1 MVWHYLLHSNAH
13 PGQVARETVN
23 VNLQYKGCQLFQQ
36 FVDSEPE
43 IRDLHSL

>member
-23 VNLQYKGCQLFQQ
+23 VHLDMFQ
-36 FVDSEPE
+36 
-43 IRDLHSL
+43 

>member
-23 VNLQYKGCQLFQQ
+23 VNLQYKECQLFQQ